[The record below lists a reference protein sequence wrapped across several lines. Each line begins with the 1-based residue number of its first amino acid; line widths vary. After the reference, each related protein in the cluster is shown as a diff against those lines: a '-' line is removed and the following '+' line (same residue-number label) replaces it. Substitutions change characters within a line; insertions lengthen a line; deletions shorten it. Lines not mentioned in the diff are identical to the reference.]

1 MEPKSDIH
9 YDPVPSARN
18 HGYFLR
24 ALAAR
29 RALTFLE
36 QQPEVDGSRL
46 GVDGFS
52 MGGVITFLTA
62 ATDDRVKAASPWWA
76 PPLVL
81 DGSLK
86 GRTINTNAYA
96 EHIKCPLLIMA
107 PSNDFHGKVEDVAWM
122 VDRISSKEVRIARSV
137 HYNHKNDA
145 SSMAAR
151 ELWFDAKLKDG
162 YSFPAQPEFTVK
174 LDSADGLPKVSV
186 RPDDSMPISHVDIFY
201 TRDAKLTS
209 YTDNRTRYWQYARP
223 EQADGVY
230 SASLSLFDVE
240 EPVWIFANVYYAL
253 DNSGEPRSVTLP
265 TDTFTVTTRLRMLSA
280 EDLAKAGVRK
290 DSKTSSIIESF
301 NDGWEKEWLVSDNK
315 WQTLK
320 LNQPRVPVPEYGKLV
335 LDVQSDEANH
345 LTIKVGGY
353 RGIYQL
359 KGDAAPQ
366 KIEIHPFDLEDPK
379 TKAKLLSWSSLKR
392 PMISLSASRRKA
404 APAFKKLAWEVIA
417 EEEFMA
423 ARPFQLGGAVKQDG
437 KVKLTFSLADR
448 IDGRYDAEA
457 KSVKV
462 HDLNAGI
469 DVTNGLQVHS
479 QGVSEVDYFLNKK
492 FTTFSATL
500 IPCYQASAVFE
511 VHGDGKKLFESQIF
525 RGKTPPED
533 IEVDVSGVQML
544 KLVISEGGNGWG
556 GDWVIWGNAAV
567 K

>member
-1 MEPKSDIH
+1 M
-9 YDPVPSARN
+9 V
-18 HGYFLR
+18 
-24 ALAAR
+24 
-29 RALTFLE
+29 
-36 QQPEVDGSRL
+36 
-46 GVDGFS
+46 
-52 MGGVITFLTA
+52 
-62 ATDDRVKAASPWWA
+62 A
-76 PPLVL
+76 PPLIL

-122 VDRISSKEVRIARSV
+122 VDRIPGKEVHIARSV

-151 ELWFDAKLKDG
+151 ELWFDAKLRDG

-174 LDSADGLPKVSV
+174 LDTSDNLPKVTV

-209 YTDNRTRYWQYARP
+209 YTENRTRYWQYAKP
-223 EQADGVY
+223 EQEDDIY
-230 SASLSLFDVE
+230 STSLNLFDMD
-240 EPVWIFANVYYAL
+240 EPVWVFANVYYTL
-253 DNSGEPRSVTLP
+253 EDSGETRSVTLP
-265 TDTFTVTTRLRMLSA
+265 TDTFTVTTRLRMLSVD
-280 EDLAKAGVRK
+280 DLAKAGIRK

-301 NDGWEKEWLVSDNK
+301 NDDWEKEWLVSDNK

-320 LNQPRVPVPEYGKLV
+320 LNHPRVPIPEYGKLV
-335 LDVQSDEANH
+335 LDVQSDEPNH
-345 LTIKVGGY
+345 LTIEVGGY
-353 RGIYQL
+353 QGTYQL

-404 APAFKKLAWEVIA
+404 APAFKQLAWEVIT
-417 EEEFMA
+417 EEEFME
-423 ARPFQLGGAVKQDG
+423 ARPFQLGDAGKQDG
-437 KVKLTFSLADR
+437 KVKLTFALADR

-457 KSVKV
+457 ESVKV
-462 HDLNAGI
+462 HDSNAGI

-479 QGVSEVDYFLNKK
+479 QGVSEVNYFLNGK

-556 GDWVIWGNAAV
+556 GDWVMWGNAAV